1 MMTNTVSATF
11 ETRRAAELAI
21 EHLVQEHGIART
33 DISVD
38 TEGVANSSGTERSG
52 ADDPR
57 TETGSENQPKLAGA
71 IKVSVRDDGTAR
83 KVIKVALQEAGGQDV
98 G

>member
-1 MMTNTVSATF
+1 MTQNITATF

-21 EHLVQEHGIART
+21 EHLVQEHGVART
-33 DISVD
+33 DVSVEA
-38 TEGVANSSGTERSG
+38 EGGANSSGTEPSG

-57 TETGSENQPKLAGA
+57 TQNGAESHPKLAGA
-71 IKVSVRDDGTAR
+71 IKVSVRDNGIER
-83 KVIKVALQEAGGQDV
+83 KVIDAALQEAGGKDV

>member
-1 MMTNTVSATF
+1 MTDNISATF

-21 EHLVQEHGIART
+21 EHLVQEHGVPRT
-33 DISVD
+33 GVSVD
-38 TEGVANSSGTERSG
+38 AEGAANSSGTERSG

-57 TETGSENQPKLAGA
+57 TEQGADSHPKLAGA
-71 IKVSVRDDGTAR
+71 IKVSVRGDETRR
-83 KVIKVALQEAGGQDV
+83 KVIEAALQEAGGQNV

>member
-1 MMTNTVSATF
+1 MTTNITATF

-21 EHLVQEHGIART
+21 EHLVQEHGVART
-33 DISVD
+33 DVSVD
-38 TEGVANSSGTERSG
+38 AEGAANSSGTERSG

-57 TETGSENQPKLAGA
+57 TEKGAENQPKLAGA
-71 IKVSVRDDGTAR
+71 IRVSVRDTGTER
-83 KVIKVALQEAGGQDV
+83 KVIEAALQDAGGQDV

>member
-1 MMTNTVSATF
+1 MSNNITATF

-21 EHLVQEHGIART
+21 EHLVQEHGVART
-33 DISVD
+33 DVTVD
-38 TEGVANSSGTERSG
+38 AEGAANSSGTERSG

-57 TETGSENQPKLAGA
+57 IEKGAENHPKLAGA
-71 IKVSVRDDGTAR
+71 IRVSVCDNGSAR
-83 KVIKVALQEAGGQDV
+83 KVIEAALQEAGGQDV

>member
-1 MMTNTVSATF
+1 MSNTITAIF

-21 EHLVQEHGIART
+21 EHLVQEHGVPRT
-33 DISVD
+33 DVTVD
-38 TEGVANSSGTERSG
+38 AEGAANSSGTERSG

-57 TETGSENQPKLAGA
+57 TEQGAQNQPKLAGA
-71 IKVSVRDDGTAR
+71 IRVSVRDDGTAR
-83 KVIKVALQEAGGQDV
+83 KAIEAALQDAGGQGV

>member
-1 MMTNTVSATF
+1 MTNTITASF

-21 EHLVQEHGIART
+21 EHLVQEHGVART
-33 DISVD
+33 DVSVD
-38 TEGVANSSGTERSG
+38 AEGAANSSGTERSG

-57 TETGSENQPKLAGA
+57 TEKGAQNHPKLAGA
-71 IKVSVRDDGTAR
+71 IRVSVRNNGTES
-83 KVIKVALQEAGGQDV
+83 KVIEEALQEAGGQSI